1 MGEKIQPQSAELHL
15 AEAKQETHLKGT
27 QYSPQADGVCWTP
40 AGRCLS
46 DAHSHIFLP
55 LPPLQRPKGSSAAAT
70 FPSQTPCK
78 LSLALSRVGPI
89 H

>member
-40 AGRCLS
+40 TGRCLS
-46 DAHSHIFLP
+46 DAH
-55 LPPLQRPKGSSAAAT
+55 
-70 FPSQTPCK
+70 
-78 LSLALSRVGPI
+78 
-89 H
+89 